1 MSWCSEIKVTVWR
14 LSHFPMK
21 RFSISGLIVI
31 AALGSVVAAEFWQR
45 RKLRR
50 LLRHVGYEG
59 RLMHAAIRIT
69 NDVRGSLNIP
79 RTLNATALEFAA
91 TLSIEHCSINLLEEG
106 NQSALACSC
115 GESEHDGR
123 LSTAF
128 DSAREI
134 IEASRADRYVN
145 QGIPDGVISESDF
158 TTIPVMG
165 VPITHDGRL
174 LGTVLVFS
182 KNSHRIWLESE
193 VQLMLTVAHQLS
205 LSVSHARVFAAKE
218 QESLTDAL
226 TNCLNRRA
234 FERQLEEHFQAAAE
248 RGQRISLIIIDLDLF
263 KSINDNYGHP
273 VGDQVLRRLAEILL
287 EQKVNGA
294 IAARIGGEE
303 FALIL
308 PYQSIEESAAIAER
322 VRKSAELITI
332 PEFECR
338 VTVSC
343 GVASAPINAGSPD
356 SLFVAADK
364 ALYRAKTS
372 GRNRVCLY

>member
-1 MSWCSEIKVTVWR
+1 M
-14 LSHFPMK
+14 
-21 RFSISGLIVI
+21 I

-59 RLMHAAIRIT
+59 QLMHAAIRIT

-79 RTLNATALEFAA
+79 RTLNATALELAA
-91 TLSIEHCSINLLEEG
+91 SLGIEHCSINLREDG

-115 GESEHDGR
+115 GESEHAGP

-128 DSAREI
+128 DSAREF
-134 IEASRADRYVN
+134 IEARRADRYVN
-145 QGIPDGVISESDF
+145 HGIRGGVNPGSES
-158 TTIPVMG
+158 TNIPVLG

-193 VQLMLTVAHQLS
+193 VQLLLAVAHQLS
-205 LSVSHARVFAAKE
+205 LSVSHARVFAAKD
-218 QESLTDAL
+218 QESLTDVL

-234 FERQLEEHFQAAAE
+234 FDRQLEEHFQAATE
-248 RGQRISLIIIDLDLF
+248 RRQSMSLIIIDLDLF

-273 VGDQVLRRLAEILL
+273 VGDETLRRLAELLL
-287 EQKVNGA
+287 EQRANGA
-294 IAARIGGEE
+294 IPARIGGDE

-308 PYQSIEESAAIAER
+308 PYHSIEEAAEIAER
-322 VRKSAELITI
+322 VTQRAELITM
-332 PEFECR
+332 PELACG

-343 GVASAPINAGSPD
+343 GVASALARDSPD
-356 SLFVAADK
+356 SLFAAADK

-372 GRNRVCLY
+372 GRNRVCLE